1 MEVDIVKQLD
11 DLKKEHE
18 IEMKAM
24 KDSLEKDHAKE
35 LEKYQAALQDNQKQ
49 VQSVETQTELD

>member
-24 KDSLEKDHAKE
+24 KNSLEKDHAKE
-35 LEKYQAALQDNQKQ
+35 LENNQAALQDNQK
-49 VQSVETQTELD
+49 